1 MEEQLMQGMLDPGLR
16 IELIKLLKEDTE
28 VRQSVL
34 DIVATQASASNVK
47 PESEPEPELK
57 LELKPVAVATQ
68 PPHEC
73 PHDPLRDQLNA
84 QLKLLATLCAD
95 EGLSSYWLVHGENE
109 GLQLARLLATAAQWD
124 RLLDLWD
131 VLAERC
137 KTASSPASAAE
148 LQILDGCLQI
158 HNLIWRDRQAQLR
171 TAEVGA
177 EYDYRLHNRTT
188 LRGEVIAA
196 QWLPGLV
203 NAGGEL
209 QRLPLVAAE

>member
-1 MEEQLMQGMLDPGLR
+1 MEEQFTQGMLEPGLR
-16 IELIKLLKEDTE
+16 IELIKLLKDDTE
-28 VRQSVL
+28 VRKSVL
-34 DIVATQASASNVK
+34 DIVATQASVSNVV
-47 PESEPEPELK
+47 PEPEPE
-57 LELKPVAVATQ
+57 PVAVATQ
-68 PPHEC
+68 PPLEC
-73 PHDPLRDQLNA
+73 PHDPLRGQLNA
-84 QLKLLATLCAD
+84 PLKLLETLCAD
-95 EGLSSYWLVHGENE
+95 EGLSSYWLVEGESE
-109 GLQLARLLATAAQWD
+109 GLQLTRLLATAAQWE

-137 KTASSPASAAE
+137 KTAHNPASAAE
-148 LQILDGCLQI
+148 LQILGGCLHI

-171 TAEVGA
+171 TVEIGA

-196 QWLPGLV
+196 HWLPGLV

>member
-1 MEEQLMQGMLDPGLR
+1 MEEQLMQGMFDPGLR

-28 VRQSVL
+28 VRKSVL
-34 DIVATQASASNVK
+34 DIVATQTSVSNVV
-47 PESEPEPELK
+47 PEPEP
-57 LELKPVAVATQ
+57 VVVATQ
-68 PPHEC
+68 PPLEC
-73 PHDPLRDQLNA
+73 PHDLLRDQLNA
-84 QLKLLATLCAD
+84 PLKLLATLCAD

-109 GLQLARLLATAAQWD
+109 GLQLMRLLATAAQWE

-137 KTASSPASAAE
+137 KTASSPASTAE
-148 LQILDGCLQI
+148 LQILDGCLQT
-158 HNLIWRDRQAQLR
+158 HNLIWRDRQAQLC
-171 TAEVGA
+171 TVEVGA

>member
-1 MEEQLMQGMLDPGLR
+1 MEEQSMENMLDPGLR
-16 IELIKLLKEDTE
+16 IELIKLLNADSE

-34 DIVATQASASNVK
+34 DIVATQASVANV
-47 PESEPEPELK
+47 EPEPKPELEPLSAAK
-57 LELKPVAVATQ
+57 
-68 PPHEC
+68 PPHAC
-73 PHDPLRDQLNA
+73 AHDPLRNQLNA
-84 QLKLLATLCAD
+84 QLKLLAMLCAD
-95 EGLSSYWLVHGENE
+95 EGLSSDWLVHGENE
-109 GLQLARLLATAAQWD
+109 GQQLARLLATAAQWE

-137 KTASSPASAAE
+137 KAASSPASADE
-148 LQILDGCLQI
+148 LQIFDGCLQI

-171 TAEVGA
+171 TVEVGS

-188 LRGEVIAA
+188 LRGELIAA
-196 QWLPGLV
+196 QWFPGLV